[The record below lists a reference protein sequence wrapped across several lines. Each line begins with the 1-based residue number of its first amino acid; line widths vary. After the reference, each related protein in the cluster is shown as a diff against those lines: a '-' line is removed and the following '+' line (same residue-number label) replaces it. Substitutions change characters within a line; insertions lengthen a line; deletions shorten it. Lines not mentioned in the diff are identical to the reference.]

1 MAQKNY
7 TTPQGTAIWPKISK
21 PETKF
26 DAEGV
31 YETQL
36 QLGAEDGAIFL
47 SKMEKHLDEWH
58 DSEQKRVGKNIQ
70 KYALPHKKDMTQD
83 GEETGDHL
91 FKFKLKAMA
100 GKPGNKWEQ
109 KPKIFDS
116 AGTPIKSEDISI
128 GSGSTI
134 RIGFS
139 IHKWF
144 SPSLG
149 CGLSLQL
156 KSVVVDELVEFGGDS
171 FDSFGFEKVDKGF
184 VHQATEQT
192 PVKEMS
198 DEGNSDF

>member
-1 MAQKNY
+1 MLVL
-7 TTPQGTAIWPKISK
+7 KI
-21 PETKF
+21 
-26 DAEGV
+26 
-31 YETQL
+31 
-36 QLGAEDGAIFL
+36 
-47 SKMEKHLDEWH
+47 
-58 DSEQKRVGKNIQ
+58 R
-70 KYALPHKKDMTQD
+70 QD

-144 SPSLG
+144 SHSLG